1 MVPSSDRICIHY
13 ILLEEENTMIIH
25 IFLKANT
32 KYYSVMHLSQKKVK
46 LNIIH
51 GRPHTGTVCPSSAR
65 GIRKNNNERKKKK
78 RNNEKR

>member
-32 KYYSVMHLSQKKVK
+32 KYYSVMHLSQKRVK

-51 GRPHTGTVCPSSAR
+51 GRPHTVCASSAR